1 MIVSKL
7 SLFILCL
14 HQPVIAASR
23 SPNKNTAAK
32 PRSPI
37 RAEQTNGKA
46 GPVQGTGSADAAEV
60 KGHRLEL
67 MMKFVCGQCWKDGL
81 LSEPD
86 RALKYCTSKARHRC
100 GRTDTHT
107 DATSKHTR
115 TFSLSS
121 SVCLSSAGP
130 KTGGFYWSGLTRG
143 RSGSQCGLYLLPRP
157 FLNNTTWVKS
167 K

>member
-7 SLFILCL
+7 NLFILCL

-32 PRSPI
+32 PKSPI

-46 GPVQGTGSADAAEV
+46 GPVQGTGSADSAEV

-86 RALKYCTSKARHRC
+86 RALKYCTAKARHRC
-100 GRTDTHT
+100 RRTDGLTQTPHLNTHKPSHSLPLSVSLQLDQRQKGFT
-107 DATSKHTR
+107 GQVSREEEVGHSATCA
-115 TFSLSS
+115 FCQDLSS
-121 SVCLSSAGP
+121 
-130 KTGGFYWSGLTRG
+130 TIR
-143 RSGSQCGLYLLPRP
+143 RE
-157 FLNNTTWVKS
+157 
-167 K
+167 